1 MSHYSTYAVNVVM
14 RANRETVGS
23 NQTSFFSNCPAKRKG
38 QQDRRFDLLL
48 DYAEVLEVIMTLE
61 VNAEK

>member
-1 MSHYSTYAVNVVM
+1 M